1 MICLM
6 SVRRFGN
13 AEKLRDEGAGR
24 DEGMHGSM
32 LKRLG
37 SALNLDERIPYH
49 PGRGIGQDNLMSA

>member
-1 MICLM
+1 M